1 MSKKRREI
9 AAANNNYIKQI
20 ITYNRRRW
28 LWSTLCSYSNTPKYT
43 IDLDTWLARHGQPLS
58 PTRSER
64 ALEERTHTSWLKFVR
79 GPFKKTGD
87 WTSTTVDT
95 GKSFI
100 FVMIKR

>member
-1 MSKKRREI
+1 MNKINRAI
-9 AAANNNYIKQI
+9 AAFKYGDRVDRYRFRFRFNYRP
-20 ITYNRRRW
+20 NHRR
-28 LWSTLCSYSNTPKYT
+28 YT
-43 IDLDTWLARHGQPLS
+43 IDRDTWLARHGQPLS

-64 ALEERTHTSWLKFVR
+64 ALEERAHTSWLKFVR
-79 GPFKKTGD
+79 DSWRRISDD